1 MVNVGAVSCLLLVAS
16 SVVLASDAQINGQ
29 GIVGTDMMSSREV
42 LGPVDI
48 KGDGKRTTQPLV
60 VQVGL
65 HEQIPTLNKLSKT
78 RLAPTALL
86 REPQISPSTKL
97 PGPEE
102 SLHKRQNEKIRVPA
116 AAVPPS
122 PGDSTQTLGP
132 IASAVSASLSS
143 SAAAALAS
151 VSADFQGQLGA
162 LSAQSSA
169 DVAAAS
175 AVVSASASAALAS
188 VTESAAAAMA
198 SISASASSAI
208 ASADANTASIAASAS
223 IAAAAAS
230 SSAAA
235 SARSAIAAVQSSLGS
250 EVSMTMPSA
259 TAAFNNN
266 NIVQPNSSASSEDA
280 GSLLITPSQIAAM
293 VIGTIVG
300 TAIFTLLVVYAVVIC
315 RQRREKKHMEKY
327 RKESKYS
334 DIALNAIGRDDET
347 GRAEGYSSRYHRP
360 TAHHSEGTRS
370 IVPVSQVARP
380 QKAQLIS
387 HRPSLPPLQEESPR
401 VSDQFDLYPPRE
413 GPSEGLDFHA
423 LSYTPEQT
431 SHGMPEE
438 PDPVKLALIKR
449 RSRGGSQ
456 RLAVTRVGSVSH
468 QGHDSDSS
476 NLDTSVAANSYFS
489 GPLTPGQPSFKRPRL
504 ARTPS
509 SDTLPHPNRELPSPL
524 ASNSP
529 INLAKTPATA
539 ASNWGWGAESSSQVP
554 LTSNQYQNLNAQVQP
569 DYPYT
574 YRPSTAKPQYI
585 PDRNQPHIGFLL
597 QQDSVSPRPVQ
608 QAQQY
613 EYDKLHPNDIRKFN
627 AANPRAEN
635 MRPTVSTDG
644 VSSPIPLR
652 PINHISI
659 SPISP
664 YSSTFENP
672 LASPNFISPLS
683 PPPKSPLRA
692 VMRLSKSDYALRG
705 QHNVSPLSSD
715 DGHDSSRKATPPLPL
730 RRFSRSSGELGAVGL
745 AQATA
750 GLDLNIGPS
759 GTSPFPRTTN
769 DDDDDDDEY
778 DGEDDDITAM
788 TPGLPALRRT
798 DTAASG
804 PSRASSLTTKSY
816 HSNTNPNG
824 GGRFTFLAS
833 NGHTPDSSNRSS
845 TPTSPWGP
853 LPSLR
858 KRRSSSLGRIEIP
871 PEQLTV
877 GGIYVGAPGPKFVLF
892 PRSGAGG
899 SAASTRT
906 SPGAVVPV
914 SPFGA
919 GSGLGLGLGHGKSRS
934 MGSAEL
940 RQAE

>member
-360 TAHHSEGTRS
+360 AAHHSEGTRS

-476 NLDTSVAANSYFS
+476 NLDTSVAANPYFS

-529 INLAKTPATA
+529 MSLAKTPATA

-692 VMRLSKSDYALRG
+692 VMRLSKSDYALRD

-769 DDDDDDDEY
+769 DDDDDDEY

>member
-1 MVNVGAVSCLLLVAS
+1 MVKVGAVSCLLLMAS

-29 GIVGTDMMSSREV
+29 EIIGTDIMSSREV

-48 KGDGKRTTQPLV
+48 KGGGKRTTQPLV
-60 VQVGL
+60 VRVEL
-65 HEQIPTLNKLSKT
+65 HEQTPTLNKLSKT
-78 RLAPTALL
+78 RLTPTALL
-86 REPQISPSTKL
+86 REPQISLSTKL
-97 PGPEE
+97 PEPEE
-102 SLHKRQNEKIRVPA
+102 ALHKRQNEKIRVPV

-132 IASAVSASLSS
+132 IASAVSASLTS

-175 AVVSASASAALAS
+175 AAVSASASAALAS
-188 VTESAAAAMA
+188 VTESVAAAMA

-223 IAAAAAS
+223 SAAAAAS

-235 SARSAIAAVQSSLGS
+235 SASSAIAAVQSSLGS

-259 TAAFNNN
+259 TA
-266 NIVQPNSSASSEDA
+266 PNSSASSEDA

-327 RKESKYS
+327 RKERKYS
-334 DIALNAIGRDDET
+334 DIALNAMDRDDET

-360 TAHHSEGTRS
+360 AAPHSEGTGS
-370 IVPVSQVARP
+370 IVPVRQVVRP
-380 QKAQLIS
+380 QKAQLIT

-449 RSRGGSQ
+449 QSRGGSK
-456 RLAVTRVGSVSH
+456 RLAVTRVDSVSH
-468 QGHDSDSS
+468 QRHDSNSS
-476 NLDTSVAANSYFS
+476 NLDASVPANPYFP
-489 GPLTPGQPSFKRPRL
+489 GPLTPGQPSCKRPRL

-524 ASNSP
+524 APNPPMSSA
-529 INLAKTPATA
+529 IAPATA
-539 ASNWGWGAESSSQVP
+539 TSNWGWGAESSSQVP
-554 LTSNQYQNLNAQVQP
+554 PTSSQYQNLNAQVQP

-574 YRPSTAKPQYI
+574 YQPSSAKPQYI
-585 PDRNQPHIGFLL
+585 PDRNQPHVGFLL
-597 QQDSVSPRPVQ
+597 QQDSASPRPAQ

-613 EYDKLHPNDIRKFN
+613 EYDKLYPNYVRRSN

-652 PINHISI
+652 PMNHISI

-692 VMRLSKSDYALRG
+692 IMRLSKSDYSLRD

-730 RRFSRSSGELGAVGL
+730 RGFSRSSGELGAVSL

-750 GLDLNIGPS
+750 GLDLNIGPL
-759 GTSPFPRTTN
+759 GTSPFHRTTN
-769 DDDDDDDEY
+769 DDDDDEE

-788 TPGLPALRRT
+788 TPGLPPLRRT

-804 PSRASSLTTKSY
+804 PSRASSLTAKSY

-833 NGHTPDSSNRSS
+833 NGHSPDSSNPSS

-877 GGIYVGAPGPKFVLF
+877 GGIYVGAPGPRNFWYD
-892 PRSGAGG
+892 
-899 SAASTRT
+899 
-906 SPGAVVPV
+906 
-914 SPFGA
+914 
-919 GSGLGLGLGHGKSRS
+919 LGDGMQIEDGKST
-934 MGSAEL
+934 L
-940 RQAE
+940 RD